1 MFTFY
6 YNVFKKMKNLFLIV
20 AIGLLIILF
29 QFPDIPAHL
38 AFDEIEFTKIA
49 LSLQNQQYIPYTTA
63 ATGHSTL
70 YFYLIL
76 ASFKLFGITSF
87 ALRLPSAIFGVLSPL
102 VFYLIMKRIFIKQFS
117 IFSAS
122 WRIPILISIALL
134 LTLLLVTQR
143 WYFNFARFSFE
154 PTFLIFLELAAL
166 YFLQKHLKKN
176 HPRDAIL
183 CGFFTGLTFHSYLPG
198 RIFFL
203 LPLTILLLHKQ
214 KHIILFSLTGFIVML
229 PLLGYLFSHP
239 DMRVQQTVFIRDKIY
254 TFSQK
259 TELVSQ
265 NLKKV
270 GLMFYTQGDLNG
282 RHNFPGK
289 SALNPIVGVLFT
301 FGLLFALRDYKN
313 TNNQIF
319 IVFFLL
325 SLIPIIVTHPSD
337 NPSMLRSFTALS
349 AIIYFAGLSMQNFI
363 NKFKSQAA
371 VVGIFLIIIVAVSAI
386 LDLRTYY
393 LFQTRVQR
401 NAFEVTC
408 SLQEVVKLNPN
419 SLKEIPPR
427 CRVTQDLF
435 DL

>member
-1 MFTFY
+1 
-6 YNVFKKMKNLFLIV
+6 MKNLFLIV
-20 AIGLLIILF
+20 AIGLLIIF
-29 QFPDIPAHL
+29 FRFPDIPAHL

-49 LSLQNQQYIPYTTA
+49 LSLQNQQYISYTTA

-76 ASFKLFGITSF
+76 ASFKLFGVTSF
-87 ALRLPSAIFGVLSPL
+87 ALRLPSAIFGVLAPI
-102 VFYLIMKRIFIKQFS
+102 VFYAIIKQ
-117 IFSAS
+117 IFSKKFS
-122 WRIPILISIALL
+122 FFKFQISISIALL

-154 PTFLIFLELAAL
+154 PTFLVFLELTAL
-166 YFLQKHLKKN
+166 YFLQKHLKTN

-183 CGFFTGLTFHSYLPG
+183 CGLFTGLTFHSYLPG

-203 LPLTILLLHKQ
+203 LPLTILLIHKQ

-229 PLLGYLFSHP
+229 PLLGYLFSNP
-239 DMRVQQTVFIRDKIY
+239 DTRVRQTVFILDKTY
-254 TFSQK
+254 TLSQK

-301 FGLLFALRDYKN
+301 FGLIFALRDYKN
-313 TNNQIF
+313 ANNQIF

-337 NPSMLRSFTALS
+337 NPSMLRSFTALP
-349 AIIYFAGLSMQNFI
+349 ATIYFAGLSMQNLI

-371 VVGIFLIIIVAVSAI
+371 VVGIFLIIIVVVSAI

-393 LFQTRVQR
+393 LFQARVQK

-408 SLQEVVKLNPN
+408 PLQEVVQLNPN

-435 DL
+435 NL